1 MRNLTLAERE
11 TVITFN
17 ESKEPAEIYTHN
29 KRWQWR
35 LEKLGIK
42 PIRDNGY
49 GGKTYQ
55 IEKSRIPLP
64 RAKRVLTEA
73 AKARLANQLRRI
85 RNE

>member
-55 IEKSRIPLP
+55 IEKSRIPLS

>member
-1 MRNLTLAERE
+1 MRNLTPTERE
-11 TVITFN
+11 TIITFN
-17 ESKEPAEIYTHN
+17 EKEKLAEIYTHN
-29 KRWQWR
+29 KRWQRR
-35 LEKLGIK
+35 LEKLSIK

-64 RAKRVLTEA
+64 RAKRIVTEA
-73 AKARLANQLRRI
+73 ERTRLANQLRRA

>member
-11 TVITFN
+11 TIITFN

-29 KRWQWR
+29 KRWQRR
-35 LEKLGIK
+35 LEKLSIK

-73 AKARLANQLRRI
+73 AKARLANQLRRA
-85 RNE
+85 RDE